1 MESASLS
8 PSRVFGF
15 ALTLFYLCIVYT
27 ALSLHF
33 SIYFKNFY
41 SVAPSHKFPLNK
53 RLFPK
58 KLMHCPLSKK
68 KKKKSVSFLEL
79 HLLKLKEKGNSL
91 VVHRLRFSPPNAGAR
106 VQSLIRE
113 LDPTFHD

>member
-15 ALTLFYLCIVYT
+15 ALTLFYLCIIYT

-68 KKKKSVSFLEL
+68 KKKKISFFPRTPSAQAER
-79 HLLKLKEKGNSL
+79 KRKFPG
-91 VVHRLRFSPPNAGAR
+91 SP
-106 VQSLIRE
+106 
-113 LDPTFHD
+113 